1 MRFLLSLLC
10 VVSLA
15 GCSELGSHDTLSAQ
29 GAEPTRHVQSH
40 LYLSA
45 SGPAADAPPFRFSG
59 IEAARI
65 SVALYSLANGP
76 LQVAGSCDGAVAV
89 RQQSSDPAV
98 ESFAADERFAV
109 TLAHRSRGEVWLEP
123 SLATRRCTLS
133 VQPQGAPAYQMQIER
148 EEWANPALAALDS
161 RVDTCNLPDTAGLT
175 PLQRVYYAPRAL
187 SLSCDLAPGTPRL
200 LGDARDAFNAKVEAL
215 TGTQLSQ
222 ATLDAGDPLAPID
235 FSRAPQLDVIWI
247 SYLNLRADY
256 SGYMI
261 SRMLAYHAARGATVR
276 ILVTDVLMLPRDRAI
291 YEDLAARYP
300 NVQLQLFRWDSTT
313 APEFENPLHAIHR
326 DQHIKVFATLARNPA
341 LSRYITGGRNL
352 HDPFVFDAPRDLSD
366 YPFLRDYDTSKQLTL
381 SFFLPY
387 QDFEIEF
394 SGDASVRALVAQ
406 MSAFWLRDADS
417 QKPRNFSTSAPGGVA
432 KQAMRHFV
440 SVPYADDHAL
450 QQLFVDLIDA
460 SQESVLFT
468 APFLNLTP
476 PLEAALLRAAARG
489 VEVRMIARMD
499 IDEPAGAFSTALNQ
513 LFFEEF
519 ADLFTIVGYDPA
531 PRTLHTKIYVFDREL
546 AMVSSTN
553 MNQRSFL
560 HDTEN
565 GLMILDPTLIARLQ
579 SVIEGYAARG
589 VSVQT
594 GVNVPFA
601 LRVLMS
607 FPSIRRLF

>member
-1 MRFLLSLLC
+1 LRCLFALFLVLS
-10 VVSLA
+10 VA
-15 GCSELGSHDTLSAQ
+15 GCSGLGGDKTLATS
-29 GAEPTRHVQSH
+29 GAEPARHVQSH

-45 SGPAADAPPFRFSG
+45 SGPAADALPFRFSG
-59 IEAARI
+59 VDATRI
-65 SVALYSLANGP
+65 SVALYSVANGP
-76 LQVAGSCDGAVAV
+76 LQVSGSCDGAVAV
-89 RQQSSDPAV
+89 RQKTSDPAV
-98 ESFAADERFAV
+98 QSFAAGAPFAV

-133 VQPQGAPAYQMQIER
+133 LQPQGAPAYQMQIER

-161 RVDTCNLPDTAGLT
+161 RNDICNLPDPARLT
-175 PLQRVYYAPRAL
+175 PLQRVYYAPRTL

-215 TGTQLSQ
+215 TGAQLSQ

-235 FSRAPQLDVIWI
+235 FAHAPQLDVIWI

-300 NVQLQLFRWDSTT
+300 NVQLQLYRWDSTT
-313 APEFENPLHAIHR
+313 APDLENPLHAIHR
-326 DQHIKVFATLARNPA
+326 DQHVKVFATLARNPA
-341 LSRYITGGRNL
+341 LSRFITGGRNL

-366 YPFLRDYDTSKQLTL
+366 YPFLRDYDVNRQLTL

-394 SGDASVRALVAQ
+394 SGNVTVRALVAQ
-406 MSAFWLRDADS
+406 LSAFWLRDADS
-417 QKPRNFSTSAPGGVA
+417 QQSRHFSTNAPGGVA
-432 KQAMRHFV
+432 AQAMRHFV
-440 SVPYADDHAL
+440 SVPYADDYAL
-450 QQLFVDLIDA
+450 EQLFIELIDA
-460 SQESVLFT
+460 AQESILFT

-476 PLEAALLRAAARG
+476 TLDAALRRAAARG
-489 VEVRMIARMD
+489 VDVRVIARMD
-499 IDEPAGAFSTALNQ
+499 IDEPAGAFSAALNQ
-513 LFFEEF
+513 LFFEEL
-519 ADLFTIVGYDPA
+519 ADLYTIIGYDPA
-531 PRTLHTKIYVFDREL
+531 PRTLHTKIYVFDGEL
-546 AMVSSTN
+546 AVVGSTN

-565 GLMILDPTLIARLQ
+565 GMMILDPTLIARLQ
-579 SVIEGYAARG
+579 AVIEGYAARG
-589 VSVQT
+589 VVAPSD
-594 GVNVPFA
+594 VNVPVV
-601 LRVLMS
+601 LRALMS
-607 FPSIRRLF
+607 IPAIRRLF